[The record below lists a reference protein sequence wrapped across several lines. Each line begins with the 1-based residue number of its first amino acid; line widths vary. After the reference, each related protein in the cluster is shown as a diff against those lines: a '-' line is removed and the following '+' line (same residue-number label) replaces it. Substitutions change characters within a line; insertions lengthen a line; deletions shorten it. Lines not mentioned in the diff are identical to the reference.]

1 METSIDLDLD
11 DLMEPLD
18 DLEEDLPTITALPS
32 LDDNDENDP
41 LNTSAQQNNGLLDTL
56 LDPGGQ
62 ADGEAPAKKTV
73 NRKPIPKLDAARLT
87 SDRGLPVLLKHFE
100 KVKFKGKGHEVEDLD
115 KLMRVMEHWAH
126 RLFPKMP
133 FDDVIERVEKLGSK
147 KPVQTCLKKIRL
159 DMPLMDED
167 FITRGDE
174 ANDGTEGGREDM
186 AADEA
191 DDIFPASNLGA
202 AQQPPDDVS
211 IPRVDLTED
220 QKERIKR
227 NKQLAQERRLA
238 KQQGD
243 APSSQDRSSK
253 SKGVSS
259 TELEDVIAMEIGGSK
274 KASWE
279 EDDID
284 PDEAEME
291 AEIWTQMMSETQA
304 TGSNDLQKGK
314 STGTSQTSQRPTVIH
329 DVEPDSDDAEM
340 ENEIWSQMGTTGQSA
355 GPEKLDKGV
364 NDTLSSSQ
372 AEKKQEEIINLDPD
386 VDDEVS
392 QEGKGAKAR
401 DKLCEGKHD
410 AHVVSDDDDDDD
422 VDADIIDAETEPWD
436 KMIEPVDEQP
446 LTDSQGH
453 GSHTTGQATKKKR
466 RGVIEDDDE
475 EEEADTEVDDAQ
487 IGTEIW
493 NQMTE
498 PVPSQSM
505 PVSQHEESPIKVSS
519 VGKRSKK
526 ILDDEDEDD

>member
-18 DLEEDLPTITALPS
+18 DLEEDLPTITALPA
-32 LDDNDENDP
+32 LDDDDENDP
-41 LNTSAQQNNGLLDTL
+41 LNSSAQQNNGLLDTL

-62 ADGEAPAKKTV
+62 ADGEAPARKTV

-227 NKQLAQERRLA
+227 NKQLAQERRQA

-243 APSSQDRSSK
+243 APSSQGKSSQ
-253 SKGVSS
+253 SNGVSS
-259 TELEDVIAMEIGGSK
+259 AELEDVITMDTGGSK

-291 AEIWTQMMSETQA
+291 AEIWTQMVSESQV
-304 TGSNDLQKGK
+304 TGSNDLQRSK
-314 STGTSQTSQRPTVIH
+314 STCTSQTSQRQTVTH

-340 ENEIWSQMGTTGQSA
+340 ENEIWSQMGVTGQNA
-355 GPEKLDKGV
+355 GPEKVDKGV
-364 NDTLSSSQ
+364 NGTLLLQ

-386 VDDEVS
+386 VDDEES
-392 QEGKGAKAR
+392 QGGKGAKASNKPHEEK
-401 DKLCEGKHD
+401 DD
-410 AHVVSDDDDDDD
+410 ADVVSDDDEDD

-446 LTDSQGH
+446 SKDSQGD
-453 GSHTTGQATKKKR
+453 GSCTTGQATKKKR
-466 RGVIEDDDE
+466 RGVIEDDDDDD

-498 PVPSQSM
+498 PVPSQSI
-505 PVSQHEESPIKVSS
+505 PISQHEESPIKMSS
-519 VGKRSKK
+519 VRKRSKK